1 MQIHEISQP
10 AALTEVDLVGPSSI
24 FNVGREALK
33 DPKSWIDSKALGA
46 AQQRAADKFGKA
58 YAPALAKA
66 AQANIAPMAKQLAQG
81 WKAIASQLPAPVASP
96 ATVPGTAAKAYAQQ
110 PAGYKAITTNQPA
123 GLPNKQYKPPVQP
136 TSGAVKTQPTVV
148 QKSLANTKEP
158 VTEDAAGDYRQSF
171 INYAHKTLGARGVD
185 TEAMAKDANTNL
197 ELNRAVDR
205 IIATSRNP
213 SQQQAAVE
221 QYFTTALTRWNEI
234 QQDPVKYNKAFPGGQ
249 RSIARAGTGA
259 SATPGSMEQ
268 EIKDTL
274 GRLGITSA
282 QLSGLTKVALDANH
296 GSSDVK
302 STGNPVWDAIIK
314 SAGMHPK

>member
-10 AALTEVDLVGPSSI
+10 EVDLVGPSSI

-46 AQQRAADKFGKA
+46 AQQRAADKFGKS
-58 YAPALAKA
+58 YAPALTKA
-66 AQANIAPMAKQLAQG
+66 AQANIVPMAKQLAQG
-81 WKAIASQLPAPVASP
+81 WKAIASQLPAPAASP
-96 ATVPGTAAKAYAQQ
+96 ATVPGTTAKSFAQQ
-110 PAGYKAITTNQPA
+110 PAGYKAVTTNQPA
-123 GLPNKQYKPPVQP
+123 GLPNTQYKPPVQP
-136 TSGAVKTQPTVV
+136 TSGSVKTQPTVV
-148 QKSLANTKEP
+148 QKSLANTKQAQP
-158 VTEDAAGDYRQSF
+158 VTEDAASDYRQSF
-171 INYAHKTLGARGVD
+171 INYAHQTLGARGVD

-205 IIATSRNP
+205 IIATYQKP
-213 SQQQAAVE
+213 TEQQAAVE
-221 QYFTTALTRWNEI
+221 HYFTTALTKWNEL

-282 QLSGLTKVALDANH
+282 QLSGLTKAALDANR